1 MSKKRKQKSP
11 QKIVK
16 LENLKMLNLNAA
28 GLDIGA
34 DEIWAA
40 VPEGRDERPV
50 RVFRTFT
57 TDLNDLADWLTT
69 CNIDTVAMESTGIY
83 WMPIYEILEKRGFD
97 LCLVNARHLKN
108 VPGRKTDAQDCQWL
122 QTLHTYGLLRGSFR
136 PNEHIATW
144 RAYVRQRDALIKAR
158 SVHIQHMQK
167 ALEMM
172 NLKLMS
178 VISDITGVTG
188 LKIIRAILAGE
199 RDPLTLA
206 TLRNNHCR
214 TSETQIAKALHG
226 HYRDEHLF
234 LLQQALQSFDHFNVQ
249 IQALDQRI
257 ELCFSQFVPPPPD
270 DPTDDPL
277 PLHHSKNQPDYPLQ
291 PYLHRLAGVDL
302 TRVDGLNVLSV
313 QTILSEIGT
322 DMAPWKTVKHFTSWL
337 GLCPYNDKTGGKII
351 KRGSKKTKNRANT
364 AFRMAAL
371 SLAHS
376 NSALGAFYRRK
387 RAALGAPKAI
397 TATAHKLAR
406 IVYTMLKYQREFSDP
421 GVDYYEQRYQQR
433 VLKNLKRKAAQL
445 GYTLIPA
452 DA

>member
-1 MSKKRKQKSP
+1 MSKKRKPP

-16 LENLKMLNLNAA
+16 LENLKRLNLNAA

-34 DEIWAA
+34 DEIWVA
-40 VPEGRDERPV
+40 VPEDRDERPV
-50 RVFRTFT
+50 QVFRTFT
-57 TDLNDLADWLTT
+57 ADLNDLADRLTA
-69 CNIDTVAMESTGIY
+69 CGIDTVAMESTGIY

-136 PNEHIATW
+136 PTEHIATW
-144 RAYVRQRDALIKAR
+144 RAYVRQRNALIKAR

-199 RDPLTLA
+199 RDPHKLA
-206 TLRNNHCR
+206 ALRNNHCR
-214 TSETQIAKALHG
+214 QSETQIAKALHG
-226 HYRDEHLF
+226 HYREEHLF
-234 LLQQALQSFDHFNVQ
+234 LLQQALQSFDHFNTQ

-257 ELCFSQFVPPPPD
+257 EQGFSQFVPPPPD
-270 DPTDDPL
+270 DPSDNP
-277 PLHHSKNQPDYPLQ
+277 PPPRRAKNQPDFALQ

-302 TRVDGLNVLSV
+302 TRVDGLNALSV

-322 DMAPWKTVKHFTSWL
+322 DMSPWKTVKHFTSWL

-351 KRGSKKTKNRANT
+351 KRNSKKSKNRANT
-364 AFRMAAL
+364 AFRLAAL

-421 GVDYYEQRYQQR
+421 GVDYYELRYQQR
-433 VLKNLKRKAAQL
+433 ILKNLKRKAAQL
-445 GYTLIPA
+445 GYDLIPA

>member
-1 MSKKRKQKSP
+1 
-11 QKIVK
+11 
-16 LENLKMLNLNAA
+16 
-28 GLDIGA
+28 
-34 DEIWAA
+34 
-40 VPEGRDERPV
+40 
-50 RVFRTFT
+50 
-57 TDLNDLADWLTT
+57 
-69 CNIDTVAMESTGIY
+69 MESTGIY
-83 WMPIYEILEKRGFD
+83 WMPIYEILEKRGFN

-136 PNEHIATW
+136 PAEHIATW
-144 RAYVRQRDALIKAR
+144 RAYVRQREALIKAR

-199 RDPLTLA
+199 RDPHTLA
-206 TLRNNHCR
+206 ALRNNHCR
-214 TSETQIAKALHG
+214 QSETQIAKALHG

-234 LLQQALQSFDHFNVQ
+234 LLQQARQSFDHFNAQ
-249 IQALDQRI
+249 IQSLDQRI
-257 ELCFSQFVPPPPD
+257 EQAFSQFVPPPPD
-270 DPTDDPL
+270 KPADNPP

-322 DMAPWKTVKHFTSWL
+322 DMSPWKTVKHFTSWL

-364 AFRMAAL
+364 AFRLAAL

-406 IVYTMLKYQREFSDP
+406 IVYTLLKYQREFSDP

-433 VLKNLKRKAAQL
+433 LLKNLKRKAAQL
-445 GYTLIPA
+445 GYALIPA
-452 DA
+452 DT